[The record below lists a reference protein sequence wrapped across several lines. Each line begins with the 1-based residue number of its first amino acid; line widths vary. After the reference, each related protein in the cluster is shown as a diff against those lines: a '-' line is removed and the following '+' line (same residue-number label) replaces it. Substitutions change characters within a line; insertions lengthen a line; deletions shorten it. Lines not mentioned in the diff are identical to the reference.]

1 LQPPFRDTIVRG
13 DILALKVAAV
23 EEDEDDE
30 MNTTANATT
39 MALPKSNDEFFL
51 NYTKDEYLK
60 FAARTDVEFKPMEED
75 DDDEEVVEEDDDDD
89 ESSQEGDEMED
100 DEDDDDEDEDGE
112 GGFMELLMG
121 QILQRFQQENGR
133 MPDEQE
139 LKTFES
145 AMAEK
150 LGGLGGGT

>member
-75 DDDEEVVEEDDDDD
+75 DDDDDEEVVEEDDD

-100 DEDDDDEDEDGE
+100 DDDEDDDEEEDGE
-112 GGFMELLMG
+112 GGGFMELLMG
-121 QILQRFQQENGR
+121 QTLQRFQQ
-133 MPDEQE
+133 
-139 LKTFES
+139 
-145 AMAEK
+145 
-150 LGGLGGGT
+150 